1 MISNI
6 KNWFHNYW
14 YYYKWRVIIV
24 SFFVV
29 IAVFCTVQF
38 FTQNKTTDVTVAF
51 IGPYFPAADSEK
63 EIGNAFS
70 QIMSKDLNGDGKKNA
85 TVIITSAFTDDEI
98 IEAVGQDADLN
109 AKLKYAQFTVSSV
122 ESKVSN
128 LIFAGDANILL
139 LDEFWYERLKSANA
153 LAKISEIAEDSKY
166 EIIDGYYVILSETK
180 FGQFFDS
187 LGSLPDDTRICF
199 RVLPSSSAF
208 TGKKQSEINYENS
221 KAVLRDLLGF

>member
-85 TVIITSAFTDDEI
+85 TVIITSAFTDGWEG
-98 IEAVGQDADLN
+98 V
-109 AKLKYAQFTVSSV
+109 
-122 ESKVSN
+122 
-128 LIFAGDANILL
+128 
-139 LDEFWYERLKSANA
+139 
-153 LAKISEIAEDSKY
+153 
-166 EIIDGYYVILSETK
+166 
-180 FGQFFDS
+180 
-187 LGSLPDDTRICF
+187 
-199 RVLPSSSAF
+199 VLPQQLQGVELSVFLDKLQHA
-208 TGKKQSEINYENS
+208 
-221 KAVLRDLLGF
+221 LD